1 MRLDLG
7 GFTLGSHASN
17 IPLLPPMKW
26 LEDVSAN
33 DAVDL
38 VISPSES
45 VLSGRF
51 RVVFARLFLLLLLV
65 LWRLE
70 LRLRRRRLLLP
81 LLRVAVVLLR
91 CLLCRSLILE
101 DGLAAQ
107 SSASESSYEVDWAVG
122 TVEAT

>member
-17 IPLLPPMKW
+17 MPLLPPMKW

-81 LLRVAVVLLR
+81 LLAVVQLR

>member
-7 GFTLGSHASN
+7 ELTLGSHASN
-17 IPLLPPMKW
+17 MPLLPPMKL

-45 VLSGRF
+45 ALSGRL

-81 LLRVAVVLLR
+81 LLAVVLLR